1 MNRPAF
7 CIEIEDLT
15 VGYNGGAVLR
25 GVSGRLPAGELSA
38 VVGPNGCGKS
48 TLLKTITGL
57 LRPRSGRVRAT
68 GSGPP
73 DYAYLPQQ
81 STLDSGFPVSL
92 REAVTLGL
100 WPRIGGFGRVT
111 AEHREEVEAA
121 LGAVGLAS
129 FADRPLGELSGGQA
143 RRALFAR
150 IIVQDARVILLDE
163 PFGNIDSHT
172 TSALIRLMEG
182 WGAQGRIVVAV
193 LHDLDIAQRY
203 FGWTM
208 LLAHESVACGP
219 TQDVL
224 TPDNL
229 AHARELCDACAA
241 DRGFWA
247 AA

>member
-1 MNRPAF
+1 MAGAS
-7 CIEIEDLT
+7 IEIEDLT
-15 VGYNGGAVLR
+15 VGYNAAAVLR
-25 GVSGRLPAGELSA
+25 GVSGHLPAGELSA

-57 LRPRSGRVRAT
+57 LRPRSGRVRFT
-68 GSGPP
+68 GSGRP

-81 STLDSGFPVSL
+81 SAIDADFPVSL
-92 REAVTLGL
+92 REAVTMGL

-111 AEHREEVEAA
+111 AQHREEVEAA

-129 FADRPLGELSGGQA
+129 FADRPMGELSGGQA

-150 IIVQDARVILLDE
+150 IVVQDAPVILLDE

-172 TSALIRLMEG
+172 TAALIRLMEK
-182 WGAQGRIVVAV
+182 WRAQGRVVVAV

-203 FGWTM
+203 FGWAM
-208 LLAHESVACGP
+208 LLAHRSVACGP
-219 TQDVL
+219 TTEVL

-229 AHARELCDACAA
+229 VHARDLCDACAA